1 MNLFGDRAEHVILSS
16 VPDQMGARDAI
27 DPAIKVNF
35 PGDAPPLYGKP
46 QPIRY
51 RHLAKYFQQF
61 DLILSYN
68 WGSMDAVMA
77 HRMMGTFMSLPP
89 LIHHE
94 DGFNQDEAERL
105 NPKRNGFRRLALGTA
120 KALVVPSERLEGIAR
135 NVWGQDERIHR
146 IPNGIP
152 VVDYAVQP
160 KVDAIPG
167 LSKRS
172 GEVVIGTIAGLRAVK
187 NLPRLVRCLP
197 DGARLVIV
205 GEGPEREA
213 ILAEAVR
220 LGASDRVL
228 LPGFMA
234 HPASYIGL
242 FDIFALSSDSEQF
255 PISLVEAMAARLPA
269 ACMNVGDVKAMVAEP
284 NRPFIA
290 DDEAGLASALAD
302 LVADGALRERLGTAN
317 QGKAR
322 TEYEEANMV
331 ARYDA
336 LYFGAVAAHRL

>member
-27 DPAIKVNF
+27 DPAIKVDF
-35 PGDAPPLYGKP
+35 PSDAPPLYGKP
-46 QPIRY
+46 QPFRY
-51 RHLAKYFQQF
+51 RQLAKYFQQF

-77 HRMMGTFMSLPP
+77 HRLAGMIMSLPP

-120 KALVVPSERLEGIAR
+120 EALVVPSERLEGIAR
-135 NVWGQDERIHR
+135 DVWRQGERIHR

-152 VVDYAVQP
+152 VEDYAP
-160 KVDAIPG
+160 TPRPDAIPS
-167 LSKRS
+167 LINQP
-172 GEVVIGTIAGLRAVK
+172 GELVIGTIAGLRAVK

-213 ILAEAVR
+213 IEAEAAR
-220 LGASDRVL
+220 LGVADRVL

-234 HPASYIGL
+234 NPASYIGL

-255 PISLVEAMAARLPA
+255 PISLVEAMAAGLPA

-284 NRPFIA
+284 NRAYIA

-302 LVADGALRERLGTAN
+302 LVANGALRERLGTAN

-322 TEYEEANMV
+322 AEYEEADMV

-336 LYFGAVAAHRL
+336 LYFGTVAAHRR